1 MWSRILLWLFTINL
15 GIALG
20 AGLYE
25 ARIAVPD
32 WLGVAPDGVAHWNAD
47 AARRHDTGLRF
58 WGFVTTAPLT
68 LLTLANLVAARRT
81 SGALRRWWLAAGLA
95 ALCDRVFTFAYFIPT
110 MVWLMRQPDTLAAV
124 LTATIWA
131 DLNYVRLAILLTAWI
146 CALRAFALV
155 HQNQNRGQA

>member
-1 MWSRILLWLFTINL
+1 
-15 GIALG
+15 
-20 AGLYE
+20 
-25 ARIAVPD
+25 
-32 WLGVAPDGVAHWNAD
+32 
-47 AARRHDTGLRF
+47 
-58 WGFVTTAPLT
+58 VTTGPLT

-110 MVWLMRQPDTLAAV
+110 MVWLMRQPDTRAAV